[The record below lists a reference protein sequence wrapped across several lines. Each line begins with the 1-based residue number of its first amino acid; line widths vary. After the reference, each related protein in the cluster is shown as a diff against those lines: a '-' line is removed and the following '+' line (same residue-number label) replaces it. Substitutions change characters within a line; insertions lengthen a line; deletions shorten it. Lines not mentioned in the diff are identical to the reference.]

1 MLIVMTNV
9 ITTLFSSSDTRNK
22 SLPSVPLVV
31 PKKSPLAQ
39 LVARTMR
46 IPPVSLLFCIT
57 SFSFLTLHGCN
68 LPSWINARSEI
79 LTDKVESALVRS
91 SNGNRTPLLNLALT
105 KESLGSWLG
114 THVPIRTLEA
124 PKIIPEA
131 LLPIIDITYVEPVSL
146 NEIGRLIASKTGISI
161 SVDPDIQSTTLTNL
175 NFSGPASAA
184 LDYLASQL
192 GFSWRVRN
200 STVEIFHTDLETW
213 VIYTP
218 IVSSQWKASVGLSG
232 SVQGGGG
239 GSDLQARDQVVVSM
253 DTAEFWS
260 QLETTITGL
269 LSSAGRLTLNRQSG
283 ELTVIDT
290 PRSLMRVD
298 EWIIGKNQELAT
310 QVVVYVDLYE
320 IERNEDAISGFNF
333 QGIVQE
339 ALGSSAAAI
348 EFDSDDT
355 GALFGLRLTHSPQN
369 VIDQTDISLILRK
382 ASGDGHVAKLTS
394 TVLRGMNGHP
404 VPVFFGDET
413 SYLQRRDVVTDE
425 GLTTVRLVP
434 GKLQDGIALNMIPRV
449 LPNTDRLLLNITVR
463 TTRIKGISRFPA
475 DAGPNDPV
483 IQLPDLESRSVL
495 LPVMLRSGE
504 TLFVAGLDTAR
515 TTGSHSNGI
524 FSKESK
530 TQNRRAS
537 LVLLITPHIIH
548 PPLEIAG
555 FKKPRRFR

>member
-1 MLIVMTNV
+1 
-9 ITTLFSSSDTRNK
+9 
-22 SLPSVPLVV
+22 
-31 PKKSPLAQ
+31 
-39 LVARTMR
+39 MR

-131 LLPIIDITYVEPVSL
+131 LLPIINITYVEPVSL

-184 LDYLASQL
+184 LDYLTSQL

-218 IVSSQWKASVGLSG
+218 LVSSQWKASVGLSG

-269 LSSAGRLTLNRQSG
+269 LSPAGRLTLNRQSG

-310 QVVVYVDLYE
+310 QVVVHVDLYE

-339 ALGSSAAAI
+339 ALGPSAAAI
-348 EFDSDDT
+348 EFGSDDT
-355 GALFGLRLTHSPQN
+355 GALFGLRLTHSPQIA
-369 VIDQTDISLILRK
+369 IDQTDISLILRK
-382 ASGDGHVAKLTS
+382 ASRNGHVAKLTS

-434 GKLQDGIALNMIPRV
+434 GKLQAGIALNMIPRV

-515 TTGSHSNGI
+515 TTGSNSNGI
-524 FSKESK
+524 LSKESK

-537 LVLLITPHIIH
+537 LVLLITPYIIH

-555 FKKPRRFR
+555 FKNPRRFR

>member
-9 ITTLFSSSDTRNK
+9 TTTLSSSSDTRNK
-22 SLPSVPLVV
+22 SSPSVPLVV

-46 IPPVSLLFCIT
+46 IPPVALLFCIT

-68 LPSWINARSEI
+68 LPSWINARSEN
-79 LTDKVESALVRS
+79 LTNKVESALVRS

-161 SVDPDIQSTTLTNL
+161 SVDPDIQSATLTNL

-218 IVSSQWKASVGLSG
+218 LVSSQWNASVGLSG

-269 LSSAGRLTLNRQSG
+269 LSPAGRLTLNRQSG

-310 QVVVYVDLYE
+310 QVVVHVDLYE

-339 ALGSSAAAI
+339 ALGPSAAAI
-348 EFDSDDT
+348 EFGSDDT

-369 VIDQTDISLILRK
+369 AIDQTDISLILRK

-495 LPVMLRSGE
+495 LSVMLRSGE

-515 TTGSHSNGI
+515 TTDSHSNGI
-524 FSKESK
+524 LSKGSK
-530 TQNRRAS
+530 LQNRRAS